1 MSLFLT
7 ILSVAA
13 FALAAIALSFSIA
26 VARQSGAVAAA
37 LERHRLAHSRRDGQA
52 DPGSWDGGERRRLN
66 LGPPR
71 ATGERRRRESP
82 PEPPE
87 QLTVDDA
94 PTGERE
100 AASVP
105 LAPRTSQIRRQ
116 LPRPG
121 EIGRQR

>member
-13 FALAAIALSFSIA
+13 FALAAVALGLAIA
-26 VARQSGAVAAA
+26 VAKQSGAVAAT

-52 DPGSWDGGERRRLN
+52 DPGAWDGGERRRLN

-71 ATGERRRRESP
+71 ATGERRRRERP

-94 PTGERE
+94 PTGEQE
-100 AASVP
+100 AASA
-105 LAPRTSQIRRQ
+105 LRSRRRPRS
-116 LPRPG
+116 
-121 EIGRQR
+121 GR

>member
-13 FALAAIALSFSIA
+13 FALAVIALGLVIA
-26 VARQSGAVAAA
+26 VARQSGAVAAN

-52 DPGSWDGGERRRLN
+52 DPGAWDGGERRRLN

-71 ATGERRRRESP
+71 ATGERRERP
-82 PEPPE
+82 PVPAG
-87 QLTVDDA
+87 QLTVDED
-94 PTGERE
+94 PTAERE
-100 AASVP
+100 AA
-105 LAPRTSQIRRQ
+105 PRPQEPQTAQIRAQ

-121 EIGRQR
+121 QHGQRP